1 VTDVVQLLL
10 LLLGTAALRVIS
22 DITGRRRHA
31 AVNSIGSLS
40 VFS

>member
-22 DITGRRRHA
+22 DITA
-31 AVNSIGSLS
+31 AGGMQRSTQLVR
-40 VFS
+40 